1 MYAISD
7 LFTEYLQS
15 RSRDW
20 LVKVSINGTEYG
32 SSAIVDFVIENNLT
46 SEQEFQLG
54 TAIISKCT
62 LRLKTSSVI
71 ASNAKVVPS
80 VALQLPASLDGAN
93 IAWQDAMD
101 TWATADYPWNGAVTE
116 WLPLG
121 EFYVDRRE
129 QVNDVWVFT
138 CYDKLVQANVPY
150 ISALTYPTTMKA
162 VLDEICTSLGFTY
175 DSSVVIDP
183 AYQIQAGPAG
193 FTKLQVLGYIASAN
207 AACVYVAKDG
217 TLRFRRFSA
226 ADEPVT
232 DLTSSEY
239 IRAKQTNPVKTF
251 TRVVVTYDKE
261 DELTYTAGS
270 GDENHTL
277 YVENPF
283 MTQQM
288 TNDLQAKTNGF
299 SYTPIDMPA
308 RGYPQ
313 IEVGDRFRFGKAAV
327 SPAWQLA
334 DVAWQDADYTWDGYE
349 YGGGISLALNQ
360 TFVFRGG
367 LKMTIDAP
375 SKSEQQSEFEVDGT
389 ISGQIKKLN
398 KDAVRVGKAYYGA
411 TITRENGLIVERED
425 HKSKLTLNSD
435 VMDWQVDGVSSLH
448 YDSLANR
455 LKFTGTLEGVDGEF
469 TGTIKTNQ
477 LIAGSALITGNLIAD
492 GTITAA
498 EIAAGA
504 VISDKIAAGAI
515 TADKMT
521 VAALS
526 AISADLGTITAGS
539 ITGINITGSVITG
552 GTIQNQTDAA
562 NKVYSDATGFHANDV
577 AGVERITIGTTPAQ
591 GAKAI
596 ITRDSLGVAQG
607 VYTYDTE
614 TVDGAIRTGQ
624 YITSHGSYLLFSDD
638 GDVRLQNAAGQGF
651 RAVSGTPEINDG
663 FGWVGIADASDI
675 SNLQSQISGKA
686 ISGASTSSYTQSDHN
701 HGIPHGAQ
709 LMGADG
715 VTVYTFVSSGGFTH
729 SHTQN

>member
-32 SSAIVDFVIENNLT
+32 SGSIVDFVIENNLT
-46 SEQEFQLG
+46 SEEEFRLG

-93 IAWQDAMD
+93 TAWQDAMD

-162 VLDEICTSLGFTY
+162 VWDEICTSLGFTY
-175 DSSVVIDP
+175 DSSVVINP

-217 TLRFRRFSA
+217 TLRFRRFNA

-261 DELTYTAGS
+261 DELTYTAGT

-277 YVENPF
+277 HVENPF

-288 TNDLQAKTNGF
+288 TNDLQVKMNGF
-299 SYTPIDMPA
+299 SYVPVDMDA
-308 RGYPQ
+308 RGSPQ
-313 IEVGDRFRFGKAAV
+313 LEVGDRFRFGKAVV
-327 SPAWQLA
+327 SPAWQDA
-334 DVAWQDADYTWDGYE
+334 DIAWQDADYTWDGYE

-504 VISDKIAAGAI
+504 VISDKIAAGAVIADKIAAGAI

-521 VAALS
+521 VTALS
-526 AISADLGTITAGS
+526 AISADLGTITAG
-539 ITGINITGSVITG
+539 
-552 GTIQNQTDAA
+552 TI
-562 NKVYSDATGFHANDV
+562 
-577 AGVERITIGTTPAQ
+577 IGTTIT
-591 GAKAI
+591 GA
-596 ITRDSLGVAQG
+596 L
-607 VYTYDTE
+607 
-614 TVDGAIRTGQ
+614 IRTAE
-624 YITSHGSYLLFSDD
+624 SGSRIEFNAQFFEQFSAAGNLLFRIGNDYTQPRIDLYDPGNLYSNFAIYAFNGAHITTFGNSPIYID
-638 GDVRLQNAAGQGF
+638 GSVVD
-651 RAVSGTPEINDG
+651 
-663 FGWVGIADASDI
+663 
-675 SNLQSQISGKA
+675 
-686 ISGASTSSYTQSDHN
+686 ISGAPVTINGVDIISQLSSKATSGSSTGSAGGHN
-701 HGIPHGAQ
+701 HGIAPGTR
-709 LMGADG
+709 LLVEGG
-715 VTVYTFVSSGGFTH
+715 GYVTWVDVSDH
-729 SHTQN
+729 SHTQV